1 MNEITLRTGAWCGD
15 RTISLV
21 LPKEWEIVRAGG
33 NPLDPLS
40 DEEIRKK
47 IQSPV
52 QASSLKILAQKRK
65 SAVIIIDDIMR
76 PTPTARILPFIID
89 ELKEGGLSND
99 QIKIIIASGSHASC
113 RGEDIDKKVGK
124 SVADAHVVIPH
135 TDNEDLVFLGN
146 SQSGTP
152 VFINKTVAEADLKIT
167 IGGIYPHPS
176 AGYSGGVKTLVP
188 GVCGLETIA
197 RLHAAFTPGAPG
209 ESLDNPFRA
218 ELTEIAEMIG
228 LDFIVNTVLTPSR
241 DIGAIF
247 AGDKIEAHKKGVE
260 CAKVHYGVHL
270 VKDADIVISNAY
282 PFDGSY
288 YFFTRGFWPLTTGK
302 RGSVGILIG
311 DGSILQEKYPFK
323 SLYQSRRDRIHRLGE
338 SLMTLFISLKDVRE
352 FFARLRNLIFMKR
365 SSFYL
370 FATGDVVR
378 GDLERQFPHAHI
390 FQDWEA
396 LLKALDIPKS
406 QHIKVAFYPYAPLQ
420 IPLDGVSF

>member
-1 MNEITLRTGAWCGD
+1 MNEINLRTGAWCGD
-15 RTISLV
+15 KNISLL

-33 NPLDPLS
+33 NPLDSIS

-47 IQSPV
+47 IQSPLETP
-52 QASSLKILAQKRK
+52 SLEMLAKK
-65 SAVIIIDDIMR
+65 SRNAVIIIDDIMR

-113 RGEDIDKKVGK
+113 RREDIDKKVGR
-124 SVADAHVVIPH
+124 SVVDTHVVILH
-135 TDNEDLVFLGN
+135 TDTKDLVFLGN
-146 SQSGTP
+146 SQNGTP
-152 VFINKTVAEADLKIT
+152 VFVNKTVAESDLKIT

-218 ELTEIAEMIG
+218 ELVEIAGMIG
-228 LDFIVNTVLTPSR
+228 LDLIVNVVLTPDR
-241 DIGAIF
+241 DVGAVF
-247 AGDKIEAHKKGVE
+247 VGDKIEAHKKGVE
-260 CAKVHYGVHL
+260 CAKAHYGVHV

-288 YFFTRGFWPLTTGK
+288 YFFTRGFWPLTTGR
-302 RGSVGILIG
+302 RGGIGILIG

-323 SLYQSRRDRIHRLGE
+323 SLYQSRRDRIHRLVE
-338 SLMTLFISLKDVRE
+338 SLTILFISLKNIRE
-352 FFARLRNLIFMKR
+352 FLARLRNLIFMKR

-370 FATGDVVR
+370 FATGNIVR
-378 GDLERQFPHAHI
+378 ADLERQFPHAQV

-396 LLKALDIPKS
+396 LLKALNIPKS
-406 QHIKVAFYPYAPLQ
+406 RHIKVAFYPYAPLQ